1 MINKLKLF
9 DTHCHLDDKK
19 LVGDLAGVLQRAEE
33 AGLVGMA
40 TIGCDYRS
48 SLFALHLAEKY
59 PQVVAAVGVHPSDAD
74 TLDDALYNELAE
86 MASADK
92 ARAIGEIGLD
102 YHWDDVPRDVQK
114 QAFIRQIHL
123 AKDLKMPIVI
133 HDREAHGDLFN
144 ICRRENAGEFGGIMH
159 CFSGSWELAKEA
171 MRMGFMISAGGPLT
185 FKNSRQLPEVVK
197 NIPLDY
203 LLLET
208 ALICRPNLTEAKPTN
223 RKTFFSWRNVLPKF
237 EALKWRKLPI
247 LQRKMPKN
255 STKSSSRSQKNKNFI
270 KNLL

>member
-208 ALICRPNLTEAKPTN
+208 DSPYLSPEPYRGKTN
-223 RKTFFSWRNVLPKF
+223 
-237 EALKWRKLPI
+237 E
-247 LQRKMPKN
+247 PKN
-255 STKSSSRSQKNKNFI
+255 VFFVAERVAQIRGVEVEEIAHITTENAQKFYKI
-270 KNLL
+270 K

>member
-1 MINKLKLF
+1 MKNKIELF
-9 DTHCHLDDKK
+9 DTHCHLDDEK
-19 LVGDLAGVLQRAEE
+19 LVQDVPGVLARAKQ

-59 PQVVAAVGVHPSDAD
+59 EEVVAVVGFHPSDAD
-74 TLDDALYNELAE
+74 KMDKEMLDEIAE
-86 MASADK
+86 MAQAPK

-102 YHWDDVPRDVQK
+102 YYWDNVPREVQRQK
-114 QAFIRQIHL
+114 FIEQIHL
-123 AKDLKMPIVI
+123 AKDLRMPIVI
-133 HDREAHGDLFN
+133 HDRDAHGDLFN
-144 ICRRENAGEFGGIMH
+144 ICRKEKAGEFGGIMH

-171 MRMGFMISAGGPLT
+171 MKMGFMISAGGPVT

-208 ALICRPNLTEAKPTN
+208 DSPYLTPEPYRGKTNEPANVFFVAERIAQIRNMEVEELAQITTENAK
-223 RKTFFSWRNVLPKF
+223 RFY
-237 EALKWRKLPI
+237 
-247 LQRKMPKN
+247 Q
-255 STKSSSRSQKNKNFI
+255 I
-270 KNLL
+270 K

>member
-74 TLDDALYNELAE
+74 TLDDALYNELAQ

-92 ARAIGEIGLD
+92 ACAIGEIGLD

-171 MRMGFMISAGGPLT
+171 MRMGFMISVGGPLT

-208 ALICRPNLTEAKPTN
+208 DSPYLSPEPYRGKTN
-223 RKTFFSWRNVLPKF
+223 
-237 EALKWRKLPI
+237 E
-247 LQRKMPKN
+247 PKN
-255 STKSSSRSQKNKNFI
+255 VFFVAERVAQIRGVEVEEIAHITTENAQKFYKI
-270 KNLL
+270 K

>member
-19 LVGDLAGVLQRAEE
+19 LVGDLPDVLQRAEE

-171 MRMGFMISAGGPLT
+171 MRMGFMISVGGPLT

-208 ALICRPNLTEAKPTN
+208 DSPYLSPEPYRGKTN
-223 RKTFFSWRNVLPKF
+223 
-237 EALKWRKLPI
+237 E
-247 LQRKMPKN
+247 PKN
-255 STKSSSRSQKNKNFI
+255 VFFVAERVAQIRGVEVEEIAHITTENAQKFYKI
-270 KNLL
+270 K

>member
-185 FKNSRQLPEVVK
+185 FKNSRQLPEIVK

-208 ALICRPNLTEAKPTN
+208 DSPYLSPEPYRGKTN
-223 RKTFFSWRNVLPKF
+223 
-237 EALKWRKLPI
+237 E
-247 LQRKMPKN
+247 PKN
-255 STKSSSRSQKNKNFI
+255 VFFVAERVAQIRGVEVEEIAHITTENAQKFYKI
-270 KNLL
+270 K

>member
-74 TLDDALYNELAE
+74 TLDDALYNELAQ

-92 ARAIGEIGLD
+92 ACAIGEIGLD

-171 MRMGFMISAGGPLT
+171 MRMGFMISVGGPLT

-208 ALICRPNLTEAKPTN
+208 DSPYLSPEPYRGKTN
-223 RKTFFSWRNVLPKF
+223 
-237 EALKWRKLPI
+237 E
-247 LQRKMPKN
+247 PKN
-255 STKSSSRSQKNKNFI
+255 VFFVAERVAQIRGVEVEEIARITTENAQKFYKI
-270 KNLL
+270 K

>member
-171 MRMGFMISAGGPLT
+171 MRMGFMISVGGPLT

-208 ALICRPNLTEAKPTN
+208 DSPYLSPEPYRGKTN
-223 RKTFFSWRNVLPKF
+223 
-237 EALKWRKLPI
+237 E
-247 LQRKMPKN
+247 PKN
-255 STKSSSRSQKNKNFI
+255 VFFVAERVAQIRGVEVEEIAHITTENAQKFYKI
-270 KNLL
+270 K

>member
-185 FKNSRQLPEVVK
+185 FKNSRQLPEIVK

-208 ALICRPNLTEAKPTN
+208 DSPYLSPEPYRGKTN
-223 RKTFFSWRNVLPKF
+223 
-237 EALKWRKLPI
+237 E
-247 LQRKMPKN
+247 PKN
-255 STKSSSRSQKNKNFI
+255 VFFVAECVAQIRGVEVEEIAHITTENAQKFYKI
-270 KNLL
+270 K

>member
-102 YHWDDVPRDVQK
+102 YHWDNVPRDVQK

-208 ALICRPNLTEAKPTN
+208 DSPYLSPEPYRGKTN
-223 RKTFFSWRNVLPKF
+223 
-237 EALKWRKLPI
+237 E
-247 LQRKMPKN
+247 PKN
-255 STKSSSRSQKNKNFI
+255 VFFVAERVAQIRGVEVEEIAHITTENAQKFYKI
-270 KNLL
+270 K

>member
-1 MINKLKLF
+1 MNRNIRLF
-9 DTHCHLDDKK
+9 DTHCHLDDEK
-19 LVGDLAGVLQRAEE
+19 LVKDVPGVLARAKQ

-59 PQVVAAVGVHPSDAD
+59 DEVVAVVGFHPCDVD
-74 TLDDALYNELAE
+74 KLDKEAMDELAE
-86 MASADK
+86 MAQAPK

-102 YHWDDVPRDVQK
+102 YHWDNVRREVQRQK
-114 QAFIRQIHL
+114 FIEQIHL

-133 HDREAHGDLFN
+133 HDRDAHGDLFN
-144 ICRRENAGEFGGIMH
+144 ILRKENAGEFGGIMH

-171 MRMGFMISAGGPLT
+171 MKMGFMISAGGPVT

-208 ALICRPNLTEAKPTN
+208 DSPYLTPEPYRGKLNEPANVYFVAEKIASIRGMAVEELADITTENALRFYE
-223 RKTFFSWRNVLPKF
+223 
-237 EALKWRKLPI
+237 
-247 LQRKMPKN
+247 
-255 STKSSSRSQKNKNFI
+255 I
-270 KNLL
+270 K

>member
-102 YHWDDVPRDVQK
+102 YHWDNVPRDVQK

-185 FKNSRQLPEVVK
+185 FKNSRQLPEIVK

-208 ALICRPNLTEAKPTN
+208 DSPYLSPEPYRGKTN
-223 RKTFFSWRNVLPKF
+223 
-237 EALKWRKLPI
+237 E
-247 LQRKMPKN
+247 PKN
-255 STKSSSRSQKNKNFI
+255 VFFVAERVAQIRGVEVEEIAHITTENAQKFYKI
-270 KNLL
+270 K